1 MHNAK
6 REPRRGSRLAA
17 PGRLSTLAACALL
30 ALLTAAP
37 ARANTAEP
45 MVPFFTLKE
54 TAEKLLP
61 GAENLTRRD
70 IELSADK
77 RRELEKNKNWNSEED
92 AYILYHQKNAEK
104 KITRTLVL
112 FPEAS
117 RQGTLVVAVALDNHG
132 RRARQRS
139 AAPHRAVASAPRPP
153 GIHGPLHRPGA
164 GDGPEERRPPQG
176 RRAAHLQNLRPAHR
190 QRREKIRPALSRLF
204 RPLLRGPPGNKPNR
218 LEKTAVP
225 RWAIGPA
232 GKFAYKSGGKVVT

>member
-70 IELSADK
+70 IELSPDK
-77 RRELEKNKNWNSEED
+77 RRELEKNQNWNSEED
-92 AYILYHQKNAEK
+92 AYVLYHQKNAEK

-132 RRARQRS
+132 KVTGALVKEAQRPTVQWLLPLVRQGYMDRFTGQGQEMDLKS
-139 AAPHRAVASAPRPP
+139 AARLKEDVPPISKTYALRIANAVKKSAQLFHVYFGRP
-153 GIHGPLHRPGA
+153 
-164 GDGPEERRPPQG
+164 
-176 RRAAHLQNLRPAHR
+176 
-190 QRREKIRPALSRLF
+190 
-204 RPLLRGPPGNKPNR
+204 
-218 LEKTAVP
+218 
-225 RWAIGPA
+225 
-232 GKFAYKSGGKVVT
+232 